1 MTEGPGAKGAP
12 HPFAN
17 HERAPGQDV
26 FGLGEREHR
35 AILVWVGENLPQ
47 VRRSVYEQRL
57 LCWSLGS
64 AWWLPGCA
72 CRWISAQIIGN
83 DEPFGLVADL
93 RGRRA
98 GRRELEHMI
107 TIGQLAAY
115 AGVTIKAI
123 RHYHQR
129 GLLAEPPRDSSGY
142 RRYSAEH
149 ATDMVK
155 IKTLA
160 EAGVPLARVKELLA
174 ADPDR
179 FAAAIAEIDRTL
191 QQRADQLQRTRE
203 RIARLSAGDRLFV
216 SEEVA
221 EFLERLRGLGVSQ
234 RSVQMERD
242 GWILLQA
249 VSPKEAAIWIADK
262 RDAINDP
269 EFRAIYLES
278 DAAFGWSPDDPRL
291 DALANRAQRWLAKQ
305 RGRYE
310 EGQRRLPDPAIVQ
323 LISTSVD
330 ASSPAWS
337 RLTEIA
343 KQDKAGG

>member
-1 MTEGPGAKGAP
+1 
-12 HPFAN
+12 
-17 HERAPGQDV
+17 
-26 FGLGEREHR
+26 
-35 AILVWVGENLPQ
+35 
-47 VRRSVYEQRL
+47 
-57 LCWSLGS
+57 
-64 AWWLPGCA
+64 
-72 CRWISAQIIGN
+72 
-83 DEPFGLVADL
+83 
-93 RGRRA
+93 
-98 GRRELEHMI
+98 MI

-142 RRYSAEH
+142 RRYRAEH
-149 ATDMVK
+149 ATDLVK

-160 EAGVPLARVKELLA
+160 EAGVPLARIKELLA

-191 QQRADQLQRTRE
+191 QDRAEQLQRTRE
-203 RIARLSAGDRLFV
+203 RIGQLSAGDRLFV
-216 SEEVA
+216 SAEVA
-221 EFLERLRGLGVSQ
+221 EFLDWLRELGVSQ

-269 EFRAIYLES
+269 EFCALYLES

-291 DALANRAQRWLAKQ
+291 DALADRAQRWLAK
-305 RGRYE
+305 RHGSF
-310 EGQRRLPDPAIVQ
+310 EGAKRPVPAPAVVQ
-323 LISTSVD
+323 LISNSVD

-343 KQDKAGG
+343 KQYKADG